1 MDLTNSK
8 LLKKRGQK
16 LLPSLSQTFSKSPSS
31 FVEGVFPVYAKKA
44 KGQYLYDVDG
54 NRYIDYLMG
63 LGPIVL
69 GYNYP
74 SVKSA
79 IKKQLDDGSIF
90 SLPHSLEVEVA
101 ESLKSCIPCAEMT
114 RFTKTG
120 SDAVTGAVRAARAIT
135 KKDMILYCGSGG
147 VWDDWFSIATSRNFG
162 IPAFNK
168 KLIKFF
174 QYNNLKS
181 LEDLFEKYNGKIAAV
196 IMEPTVFEK
205 PEKNFLKNVK
215 KITHENNSLLIFDEI
230 LTGFRLAI
238 GGGQEFFNVVP
249 DMATFAKGIANGMPL
264 GAIVGKKE
272 SMKIF
277 DKVFVSTTYG
287 GEALSLAACNAT
299 IATFKEKKVIEHM
312 WEMSSLLKVGFNKIA
327 KEIDLD
333 AQCIGYYP
341 RLKLVFKDKTGQDS
355 LLYKSL
361 FVQTLVENHIFMNP
375 NTILLSYS
383 HTKENI
389 SYTLKIME
397 KSLSIL
403 KNAIEKNNI
412 NSKLKGNVAQQVIK
426 IYNK

>member
-1 MDLTNSK
+1 MILKNSK
-8 LLKKRGQK
+8 LLKNRGKK
-16 LLPSLSQTFSKSPSS
+16 LLPALSQTFSKSPSS

-54 NRYIDYLMG
+54 NKYLDYLMA

-79 IKKQLDDGSIF
+79 VQKQLNDGSIF
-90 SLPHSLEVEVA
+90 SLPHSLEVETA

-147 VWDDWFSIATSRNFG
+147 VWDDWFCIATSRNHG
-162 IPAFNK
+162 IPKFNK

-181 LEDLFEKYNGKIAAV
+181 LEDLFEKYKGKIAAV
-196 IMEPTVFEK
+196 IMEPTVLEK

-230 LTGFRLAI
+230 LTGFRLAV

-272 SMKIF
+272 TMKIF

-299 IATFKEKKVIEHM
+299 ITTFREKKVIPHM
-312 WEMSSLLKVGFNKIA
+312 WKMSSLLKEGFNKII
-327 KEIDLD
+327 KEMDLD
-333 AQCIGYYP
+333 AQCLGYYP
-341 RLKLVFKDKTGQDS
+341 RLKLVFKDKNGNDS

-361 FVQTLVENHIFMNP
+361 FIQTLIENNIFMNP

-383 HTKENI
+383 HSKANI

-397 KSLSIL
+397 KSLDVL
-403 KNAIEKNNI
+403 KKAIERNNV
-412 NSKLKGNVAQQVIK
+412 NSKLKGHVAKQVIQ
-426 IYNK
+426 IYGK

>member
-1 MDLTNSK
+1 MGLKNSK
-8 LLKKRGQK
+8 LLKNKGKRF
-16 LLPSLSQTFSKSPSS
+16 LPALSQTFSKSPSS
-31 FVEGVFPVYAKKA
+31 FVEGIFPVYAKKA

-54 NRYIDYLMG
+54 NKYLDYLMA
-63 LGPIVL
+63 LGPVVL

-79 IKKQLDDGSIF
+79 IQKQLKDGPIF
-90 SLPHSLEVEVA
+90 SLPHTLEVETA
-101 ESLKSCIPCAEMT
+101 ELLKSCIPCAEMT

-135 KKDMILYCGSGG
+135 KKDIILYCGSGG
-147 VWDDWFSIATSRNFG
+147 VWDDWFSIASNRNYG
-162 IPAFNK
+162 IPKFNK

-181 LEDLFEKYNGKIAAV
+181 LENLFEKYKGKIAAV
-196 IMEPTVFEK
+196 VMEPTVLEK

-230 LTGFRLAI
+230 LTGFRLSL

-272 SMKIF
+272 TMKIF

-299 IATFKEKKVIEHM
+299 IATFKEKKVIPHM
-312 WEMSSLLKVGFNKIA
+312 WKMSSLLKNGFNKIA
-327 KEIDLD
+327 KEIDLN
-333 AQCIGYYP
+333 AQCLGYYP
-341 RLKLVFKDKTGQDS
+341 RLKLILKDKSGNDS

-361 FVQTLVENHIFMNP
+361 FLQTLIENDIFMHP
-375 NTILLSYS
+375 NTVLLSYS
-383 HTKENI
+383 HSKANI
-389 SYTLKIME
+389 SFTLKIIE
-397 KSLSIL
+397 ESLHML
-403 KNAIEKNNI
+403 KKAIKNN
-412 NSKLKGNVAQQVIK
+412 NVRSKLKGNVAKQVIQ
-426 IYNK
+426 IYEK

>member
-1 MDLTNSK
+1 MD
-8 LLKKRGQK
+8 
-16 LLPSLSQTFSKSPSS
+16 FCSS
-31 FVEGVFPVYAKKA
+31 H
-44 KGQYLYDVDG
+44 Q
-54 NRYIDYLMG
+54 
-63 LGPIVL
+63 
-69 GYNYP
+69 
-74 SVKSA
+74 
-79 IKKQLDDGSIF
+79 SI
-90 SLPHSLEVEVA
+90 S
-101 ESLKSCIPCAEMT
+101 
-114 RFTKTG
+114 TG
-120 SDAVTGAVRAARAIT
+120 SLRIR
-135 KKDMILYCGSGG
+135 
-147 VWDDWFSIATSRNFG
+147 
-162 IPAFNK
+162 
-168 KLIKFF
+168 LIKFF

-181 LEDLFEKYNGKIAAV
+181 LEDLFEKYSGKIAAV
-196 IMEPTVFEK
+196 VMEPTVFEK

-215 KITHENNSLLIFDEI
+215 KITHENKSLLIFDEI
-230 LTGFRLAI
+230 LTGFRLAT
-238 GGGQEFFNVVP
+238 GGGQEFFKVIP

-361 FVQTLVENHIFMNP
+361 FIQTLVENHIFMNP

-383 HTKENI
+383 HTMEQI
-389 SYTLKIME
+389 DYTLEFIH
-397 KSLSIL
+397 KSMKNL
-403 KNAIEKNNI
+403 KSAIDNDSVESN
-412 NSKLKGNVAQQVIK
+412 LKGNIAKSVIHRLE
-426 IYNK
+426 